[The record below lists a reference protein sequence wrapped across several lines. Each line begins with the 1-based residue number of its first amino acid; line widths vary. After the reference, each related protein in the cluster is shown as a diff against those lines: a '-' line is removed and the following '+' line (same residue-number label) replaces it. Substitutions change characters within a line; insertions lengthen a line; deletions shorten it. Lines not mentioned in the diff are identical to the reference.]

1 MTEADR
7 HVDAYLTYLTVIRGL
22 SPHTVR
28 AYATDLDSYLDWAE
42 RTHTDPIAPTHR
54 RLRLYLGEMDQA
66 GYARTT
72 ISRRLST
79 LRSFFDYMV
88 AEEIIETDP
97 SAILASPRLPAR
109 LPRAVGQDVVRSL
122 LDSPSPETTVG
133 LRDRAVLELLYATGA
148 RVSEISGLDVSDVDR
163 ASATVRLMGKGGK
176 ERIVPAHTEAL
187 NRVDTYLRESRPHL
201 MKRPT
206 EALFVSVRGN
216 RLSADAIRRLFR
228 AHADRVGADADL
240 SPHSLRHTFATDL
253 LENGADLRTVQELL
267 GHVALSTTQIYTHV
281 GGKRLKHVHRN
292 AHPRG

>member
-1 MTEADR
+1 MSEADA

-28 AYATDLDSYLDWAE
+28 GYATDLDSYLGWAE

-54 RLRLYLGEMDQA
+54 QLRLYLGEMDQA

-79 LRSFFDYMV
+79 LRSFFDYMI

-97 SAILASPRLPAR
+97 SAILSSPRLPAR
-109 LPRAVGQDVVRSL
+109 LPRAVSQDVVRSL
-122 LDSPSPETTVG
+122 LDSPSPDTPVG

-148 RVSEISGLDVSDVDR
+148 RVSEVSGLDVQDVDR

-176 ERIVPAHTEAL
+176 ERIVPAHTEAF
-187 NRVDTYLRESRPHL
+187 NRIGTYLRESRPLLIQH
-201 MKRPT
+201 PT
-206 EALFVSVRGN
+206 EALFLSVRGN
-216 RLSADAIRRLFR
+216 RLSPDAIRRLFKT
-228 AHADRVGADADL
+228 HANRVGAEADL

-281 GGKRLKHVHRN
+281 GGKRLKHVHRS